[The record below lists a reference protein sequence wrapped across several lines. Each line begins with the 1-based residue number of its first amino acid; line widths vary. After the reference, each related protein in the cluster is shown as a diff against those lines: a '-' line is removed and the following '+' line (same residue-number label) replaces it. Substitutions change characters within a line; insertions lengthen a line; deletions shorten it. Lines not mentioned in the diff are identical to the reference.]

1 MIIPQESSRREE
13 KRREKHIMTTVTL
26 VGFIIKF
33 TYHARKGKNI
43 LVPELGGIKQCDLPI
58 ACTAKHCD
66 SVCVCVCVTD
76 RRYQSCVVKKAP
88 IITASSALFFRGCF
102 CLLGEFRYS
111 FQALEPSNKKCD
123 FTLLYH

>member
-1 MIIPQESSRREE
+1 MS
-13 KRREKHIMTTVTL
+13 TVTM
-26 VGFIIKF
+26 VGFIKF

-43 LVPELGGIKQCDLPI
+43 LVPKLGGIKQCDLPI

-66 SVCVCVCVTD
+66 CGCVTD

-88 IITASSALFFRGCF
+88 IITASSAQCSIFRGCF
-102 CLLGEFRYS
+102 RLLREFRYS

-123 FTLLYH
+123 FTLHSTIELSHLLSDMGQNVRTKSKR